1 MAVGTPGSASS
12 PAPDHP
18 VGVFIVDDLELLR
31 LGIAALLA
39 VERDVRVVGEAG
51 RAADALARIRATR
64 PEVVLIDVHLPD
76 GDGVDLCRAIR
87 AEPVP
92 AACLMLAATPGE
104 EALAEAIDAGAA
116 GYVLK
121 SVHGAE
127 LVRAVRTVAS
137 GGRLAGARAR
147 LGAPE
152 VRERMQGVAV
162 KLDPLKDLGET
173 DREIV
178 TLIGLGLTNRQIGDR
193 MGLSERTIKNHVSH
207 VLAVLELERRTQV
220 AVLAASLK
228 WTA

>member
-1 MAVGTPGSASS
+1 MAVGTPDSASS
-12 PAPDHP
+12 PMPDHA

-39 VERDVRVVGEAG
+39 VERDVKVVGEAG
-51 RAADALARIRATR
+51 CAADALARIRATR
-64 PEVVLIDVHLPD
+64 PEVVLLDLHLPD

-87 AEPVP
+87 AEPMP
-92 AACLMLAATPGE
+92 AACLMLAASPGD

-137 GGRLAGARAR
+137 GGRLAVASASVGAAD
-147 LGAPE
+147 
-152 VRERMQGVAV
+152 VRERPRRVAV
-162 KLDPLKDLGET
+162 KADPLKDLRGT

-178 TLIGLGLTNRQIGDR
+178 TLIGQGLTNRQIGDR
-193 MGLSERTIKNHVSH
+193 LGLSERTIKNHVSH
-207 VLAVLELERRTQV
+207 VLNVLELERRTQV